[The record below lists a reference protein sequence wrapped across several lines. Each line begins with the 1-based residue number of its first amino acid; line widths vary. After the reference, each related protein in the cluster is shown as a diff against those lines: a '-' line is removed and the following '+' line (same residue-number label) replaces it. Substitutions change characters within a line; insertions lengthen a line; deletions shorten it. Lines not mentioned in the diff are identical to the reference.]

1 MTPTAAPDPD
11 AAFHAAF
18 ETFAAHAARRSPAER
33 AIVEAMTQVERL
45 VVGRKT
51 GADPLL
57 TEAVDLL
64 SKARAKVVAYV
75 AANQSPAD
83 YAG

>member
-18 ETFAAHAARRSPAER
+18 ETFAAHAARRTPAER
-33 AIVEAMTQVERL
+33 AIVEAMTQVEKIG
-45 VVGRKT
+45 V
-51 GADPLL
+51 DPLL
-57 TEAVDLL
+57 AEAVDLL